1 MNSRF
6 FLLPLFAAVLTAAVA
21 QSSNPTPE
29 PKPPVSNGSLGG
41 RAPAIVDN
49 QRLYGPGSNNNSAAP
64 GSSQGAQGGQ
74 DLLVPSDVVNNVIA
88 KFRTAYGSASAPRIV
103 IYVNR
108 ELIDTSSG
116 IKLTGHTEN
125 YERAG
130 DTTKTTGTNT
140 YSASEKS
147 TPTLADKQTVRDIE
161 RLFGRVFRNGG
172 AKLADQKVAEDLL
185 ADKPDQRLLGD
196 NAARQREALSGVA
209 DIAIEVLISSRNL
222 TLPGLTGDKSVMIPD
237 IQATAIRL
245 KDAAILGQASAS
257 EIIGKGQAAGQAMR
271 SSGVPEITEGTAIAL
286 MQDMLVSAN

>member
-1 MNSRF
+1 MNSRLL
-6 FLLPLFAAVLTAAVA
+6 LLPLFAAVLTAAVA
-21 QSSNPTPE
+21 QSSNKPPE
-29 PKPPVSNGSLGG
+29 PPPPVSMGSSSG
-41 RAPAIVDN
+41 PAQARTDN
-49 QRLYGPGSNNNSAAP
+49 QRLYGPGSNSATAANP
-64 GSSQGAQGGQ
+64 GGQ
-74 DLLVPSDVVNNVIA
+74 DLLVPADVANNVVA
-88 KFRTAYGSASAPRIV
+88 KFRAAYGSASAPRIV

-108 ELIDTSSG
+108 ELIDTTSG
-116 IKLTGHTEN
+116 LKLTAHTEN
-125 YERAG
+125 YEKTS
-130 DTTKTTGTNT
+130 DTTKTTGKNT
-140 YSASEKS
+140 YSSGTS
-147 TPTLADKQTVRDIE
+147 RTPTLADKQTVRDIE

-222 TLPGLTGDKSVMIPD
+222 TLPGVAGDQSVTIPD

-257 EIIGKGQAAGQAMR
+257 EILGKGQAAGQVLR
-271 SSGVPEITEGTAIAL
+271 NSGTPEITEATALAL